1 MTDIFAKNLNNYQ
14 LRDNSR
20 HQNDLINQESKA
32 FTYGECS
39 LRVLG
44 PKIWNAL
51 PTEMKDSASLVVFK
65 NLIKTWDGP
74 SCECKLCNSINPV
87 LET

>member
-1 MTDIFAKNLNNYQ
+1 MEYIFAKNHNAYN

-20 HQNDLINQESKA
+20 HENDLKSQNFKA

-44 PKIWNAL
+44 PNIWNAL
-51 PTEMKDSASLVVFK
+51 PTDFK
-65 NLIKTWDGP
+65 NYKSLLLLKTY
-74 SCECKLCNSINPV
+74 
-87 LET
+87 